1 MRSLELAFQGGWKVL
16 IAGLMFGAG
25 LPVIYALAMRMLT
38 LGATQTVGPDGRTHT
53 AYTPVGKA
61 IAGLLLLLIAG
72 AVALGITIIAAA
84 GMGKVVS
91 FDHVI
96 PTIVEKKK

>member
-38 LGATQTVGPDGRTHT
+38 LGSTQAEGADGRVHT